1 MLRKIAKSRL
11 KYLLHLQKQLFIC
24 YYIFGRAGSFCC
36 TRAFASCRRQGYS
49 LVGAQTSYCLASLC
63 RAQALGYTGFSI
75 CGTQA

>member
-1 MLRKIAKSRL
+1 MFFFFFSVIIFLAVL
-11 KYLLHLQKQLFIC
+11 GLFAAHGLLLV
-24 YYIFGRAGSFCC
+24 GV
-36 TRAFASCRRQGYS
+36 RQGYS